1 MTPALLTALALFCY
15 LGAAVCYGAVFFLLA
30 PAAPQG
36 SDSRRPPDASRFGRP
51 LLLAGIIAQFVAI
64 GFWCVTT
71 RRSPFAGEFGTLAV
85 MAWAIAL
92 AVGLLDLR
100 VKMPAVGATALMVAC
115 MVLFSAIMQAHSPVA
130 ASREITGQAVNL
142 HVLAILASYG
152 LLAVAFG
159 CAAIY
164 LLQSRL
170 LKRKQIH
177 PALRRLPPLETLD
190 RTAYHAVAYALPLLT
205 LGLILGLVR
214 VFGGGLSSP
223 PSVWLRDPHNLSA
236 FAPWLLYVGY
246 LTARLAAGWRGVRLQ
261 YILIAGLLITL
272 LLYLIPSSTHR
283 FN

>member
-1 MTPALLTALALFCY
+1 MTPALLTALALLFY

-30 PAAPQG
+30 PAAPVPAE
-36 SDSRRPPDASRFGRP
+36 RRPPPDAARFGRP
-51 LLLAGIIAQFVAI
+51 LLMAGIAAQFAAI

-71 RRSPFAGEFGTLAV
+71 HRSPFAGEFGTLAV

-92 AVGLLDLR
+92 SVALLDLR
-100 VKMPAVGATALMVAC
+100 VKMPAVGAIALTVAC
-115 MVLFSAIMQAHSPVA
+115 AILFSAILEAHSPIA

-205 LGLILGLVR
+205 LGLALGLVR
-214 VFGGGLSSP
+214 VFGGGLHSP
-223 PSVWLRDPHNLSA
+223 PAVWLSDPHNLSA
-236 FAPWLLYVGY
+236 FAPWLLYIGY
-246 LTARLAAGWRGVRLQ
+246 LTARLAMGWRGVRLQ
-261 YILIAGLLITL
+261 YILIVGLLITL
-272 LLYLIPSSTHR
+272 ALYLIPSSSHR
-283 FN
+283 FS

>member
-1 MTPALLTALALFCY
+1 MTPALLTAFALLCY
-15 LGAAVCYGAVFFLLA
+15 LGAAVCYGSVFFLLA
-30 PAAPQG
+30 PAAPER
-36 SDSRRPPDASRFGRP
+36 SASRPQPDTSRFGRP
-51 LLLAGIIAQFVAI
+51 LLLLGIVAQFAAI

-71 RRSPFAGEFGTLAV
+71 HRSPFAAEFGSLAV

-92 AVGLLDLR
+92 SVGLLDLR
-100 VKMPAVGATALMVAC
+100 TKMPAVGAIALTVAC
-115 MVLFSAIMQAHSPVA
+115 VVLFSAILQAHSPVA

-152 LLAVAFG
+152 LFAVAFG

-164 LLQSRL
+164 LLQNRL
-170 LKRKQIH
+170 LKRKNAH

-190 RTAYHAVAYALPLLT
+190 RTAYHAVAYAMPLLT
-205 LGLILGLVR
+205 LGLTLGLVR
-214 VFGGGLSSP
+214 VFGGGLHSP
-223 PSVWLRDPHNLSA
+223 PSHWLRDPHNLAA
-236 FAPWLLYVGY
+236 FAPWLLYGGY
-246 LTARLAAGWRGVRLQ
+246 LAARLAAGWRGVRLQ